1 MGSTSFPIDRNYTAQ
16 LLGFDAPVQ
25 NSLDCVASRDYVL
38 SIVMT
43 LAQTANTMSRCA
55 LDLYNWATPEYGYIE
70 VDDSCAVCSSIMPQK
85 KNPFTLEHVKAKAAH
100 MEGFMI
106 SVYNGMK
113 NVIFSHCR
121 DISVETPRFFWTA
134 MQEMEAD
141 IALLNVTVKTLSV
154 KPKRMLNNARKN
166 FCTVTELANYLVRY
180 DGVSFR
186 EAHEII
192 ADVVANMCDRELTS
206 ADIDREAINE
216 VSRSLFN
223 FETKLTDEL
232 VREALDPCRVVQEKK
247 CIGGTAHEEVL
258 RQIGLLRE
266 ELAQDEKRLAERLE
280 HTEKATRK
288 LKEAVQQ
295 FVA

>member
-1 MGSTSFPIDRNYTAQ
+1 MYHTKIIDRNSKETTFYQSTW
-16 LLGFDAPVQ
+16 LITETVRYIGNC
-25 NSLDCVASRDYVL
+25 NSALSMFIVGTILTDVPLRTIFSRDTVL
-38 SIVMT
+38 FSV
-43 LAQTANTMSRCA
+43 LRLGLLPA
-55 LDLYNWATPEYGYIE
+55 
-70 VDDSCAVCSSIMPQK
+70 AVCGIDIREMLAGAAAMDARCK
-85 KNPFTLEHVKAKAAH
+85 TDDVWRNPALLEAVLQY
-100 MEGFMI
+100 I
-106 SVYNGMK
+106 
-113 NVIFSHCR
+113 
-121 DISVETPRFFWTA
+121 A

-141 IALLNVTVKTLSV
+141 IALLNVTVKTLGV

-206 ADIDREAINE
+206 ADINREAINE

-280 HTEKATRK
+280 HTEKAARK